1 MSKNASSSHSVQCT
15 ILDFFAMLSLLNF
28 RGKKKLMN
36 KILSFHISLT
46 RKLRLR
52 SFNEL
57 PKVLAL
63 SRVRFLSGIQI
74 CLKQMPTGSFYHTYF
89 NNFAITQSKLEM
101 SLEFLESQFP
111 SKPLPYEHVSS
122 LINSCITK
130 LPCFNNGNLIEISI
144 WLPLVNTLKS
154 IDPFR

>member
-1 MSKNASSSHSVQCT
+1 MHY
-15 ILDFFAMLSLLNF
+15 FRLLYNVISF
-28 RGKKKLMN
+28 KLQGGKKLMN

-63 SRVRFLSGIQI
+63 SRVRFVSGIQI

-101 SLEFLESQFP
+101 SLEFL
-111 SKPLPYEHVSS
+111 
-122 LINSCITK
+122 
-130 LPCFNNGNLIEISI
+130 
-144 WLPLVNTLKS
+144 
-154 IDPFR
+154 